1 MAASYPSIRVCELG
15 HGRKPTRPVWCCSNR
30 QNGQERPVARP
41 SNLGF
46 FNRFL
51 WQFTLRTIG
60 TFAMSQESKMICASE
75 MFATPLDLYRS
86 ISRVWSG
93 DTSSPAEVWSQSN
106 PAQNH
111 CSITSLVVQDYFG
124 GEILTTKTSGGTH
137 FYNLIDGKKWDL
149 TFRQF
154 AEPVPYDDTPSSRD
168 AALADT
174 SEQKYALLT
183 TRLKQYTQTG
193 EVSS

>member
-1 MAASYPSIRVCELG
+1 MISAS
-15 HGRKPTRPVWCCSNR
+15 KT
-30 QNGQERPVARP
+30 
-41 SNLGF
+41 
-46 FNRFL
+46 
-51 WQFTLRTIG
+51 
-60 TFAMSQESKMICASE
+60 
-75 MFATPLDLYRS
+75 FATPVDLYRS

-93 DTSSPAEVWSQSN
+93 DTSSPTDVWSQSN

-111 CSITSLVVQDYFG
+111 CSVTSLVVQDYFG

-149 TFRQF
+149 TARQF
-154 AEPVPYDDTPSSRD
+154 AEPVPYDDTPSSRN

-174 SEQKYALLT
+174 SEQKYVLLT
-183 TRLKQYTQTG
+183 TRLKQSTQIG